1 MRSRDLPAEAGFAFL
16 LGLRME
22 DAMAGS
28 DLLEQAIDAHGGM
41 DRWRSAREVRVRLSS
56 GGRLF
61 DQRLP
66 KVRRVSGEGHF
77 LTDRPYVEFV
87 GYGSPGRRGVFD
99 HGAVRIED
107 PRGTVLGPRED
118 GRASFAWFSRRL
130 WWDQLDGLYFRG
142 YTMWNYV
149 AAPFMLAGNGF
160 ALREGTPLQQ
170 GDEVWRSLVATFPP
184 DIPTH
189 SRQQTFYFDERG
201 WLRRLDYT
209 AEVIYSWATSS
220 NLCYDHKRL
229 SGILVPTRRRVV
241 LRMGGR
247 PLPGPTIV
255 WIKVEEFELIPRPA
269 EQGAKKVGD
278 TG

>member
-1 MRSRDLPAEAGFAFL
+1 
-16 LGLRME
+16 
-22 DAMAGS
+22 MAAT
-28 DLLEQAIDAHGGM
+28 DLLEHAIDAHGGM

-66 KVRRVSGEGHF
+66 KWRHVSGEGRF
-77 LTDRPYVEFV
+77 LTDRPYVEFA
-87 GYGSPGRRGVFD
+87 GYGGPGRRAVFD
-99 HGAVRIED
+99 DGAVRIEG
-107 PRGTVLGPRED
+107 PGGKVLGPRED
-118 GRASFAWFSRRL
+118 GRAWFARFSRRL
-130 WWDQLDGLYFRG
+130 WWDQLEGLYFRG
-142 YTMWNYV
+142 YAMWNYV
-149 AAPFMLAGNGF
+149 TAPFMLAGNGF

-209 AEVIYSWATSS
+209 AEVIYSWATSA
-220 NLCYDHKRL
+220 NLCDDHKWL

-241 LRMGGR
+241 PRLGVRA
-247 PLPGPTIV
+247 LPGPTIV
-255 WIKVEEFELIPRPA
+255 WIKLEEFELIPRQA
-269 EQGAKKVGD
+269 EQTAKKVGNP
-278 TG
+278 G

>member
-1 MRSRDLPAEAGFAFL
+1 NAFQRSSCGGGFAFL

-28 DLLEQAIDAHGGM
+28 DLLEKAIDAHGGM
-41 DRWRSAREVRVRLSS
+41 DRWRAAREVRVRLSS

-66 KVRRVSGEGHF
+66 KVRRVGGGGHV

-118 GRASFAWFSRRL
+118 GRASFARFSRRL

-149 AAPFMLAGNGF
+149 TAPFMLASNGF

-189 SRQQTFYFDERG
+189 SRQQTFYFDAWG
-201 WLRRLDYT
+201 GVSVLDSP
-209 AEVIYSWATSS
+209 AEAIYSWAASS
-220 NLCYDHKRL
+220 NLCGAHKRFW
-229 SGILVPTRRRVV
+229 GILVPTRRRVV
-241 LRMGGR
+241 PRLGER

-255 WIKVEEFELIPRPA
+255 WIKVEEFELIPRQT
-269 EQGAKKVGD
+269 EQGSI
-278 TG
+278 

>member
-1 MRSRDLPAEAGFAFL
+1 
-16 LGLRME
+16 
-22 DAMAGS
+22 MAAS

-61 DQRLP
+61 DLRLL
-66 KVRRVSGEGHF
+66 KTRRVSGEGRF
-77 LTDRPYVEFV
+77 LTDRPYVEFL

-99 HGAVRIED
+99 DGAVRIED
-107 PRGTVLGPRED
+107 PRGTVLGPRQD
-118 GRASFAWFSRRL
+118 GRASFARFSRRL
-130 WWDQLDGLYFRG
+130 WWDQLDGLYFRR
-142 YTMWNYV
+142 YAMWNYV

-160 ALREGTPLQQ
+160 ALREAAPLQQ

-209 AEVIYSWATSS
+209 AEVIESLATSS
-220 NLCYDHKRL
+220 NLCDDHKRF

-241 LRMGGR
+241 PRLGERA
-247 PLPGPTIV
+247 LPGPTIL
-255 WIKVEEFELIPRPA
+255 WIKVEEGPIVRRLDERRH
-269 EQGAKKVGD
+269 GR
-278 TG
+278 